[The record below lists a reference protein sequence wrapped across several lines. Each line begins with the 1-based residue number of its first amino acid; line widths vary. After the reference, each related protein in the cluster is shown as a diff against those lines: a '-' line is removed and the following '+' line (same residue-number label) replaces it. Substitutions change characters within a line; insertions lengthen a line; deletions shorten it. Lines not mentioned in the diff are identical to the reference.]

1 VLSGGTNFSTPIIIS
16 NNADDISNPQI
27 TISGDNVSITW
38 IDNSSGNN
46 KIVIAESTDGG
57 NSFNAPRTIS
67 NNPYVYV
74 TWTEDSGNT
83 GLVNA
88 FIAVSND
95 TGTSFNRQ
103 NLSNIDQKNTFAGEI
118 SNPVVFGNNVYAT
131 FIEGNNATNESH
143 AFIAVSNDNGT
154 SFNTTRLSNIDP
166 NDTFAGEISNP
177 VVSGNNVYA
186 TFIKGIQPNATINKS
201 YAFIAVSN
209 DNGTSFN
216 IQNLSNID

>member
-1 VLSGGTNFSTPIIIS
+1 MVGI
-16 NNADDISNPQI
+16 
-27 TISGDNVSITW
+27 
-38 IDNSSGNN
+38 
-46 KIVIAESTDGG
+46 
-57 NSFNAPRTIS
+57 SFNAPRTIS

-95 TGTSFNRQ
+95 NGTSFNRQ

-143 AFIAVSNDNGT
+143 AFIAVSNDTGT
-154 SFNTTRLSNIDP
+154 SFNRQNLSNIDP
-166 NDTFAGEISNP
+166 NTQVYPLSKP
-177 VVSGNNVYA
+177 VITKDNVYV
-186 TFIKGIQPNATINKS
+186 TWIESDIVTGD
-201 YAFIAVSN
+201 YDAFIAVSN
-209 DNGTSFN
+209 DTGQTFDTKR
-216 IQNLSNID
+216 LSIPESKRSYYGRIYF

>member
-1 VLSGGTNFSTPIIIS
+1 MLSGGTNFNTPIIIS

-57 NSFNAPRTIS
+57 DSFNAPRTIS

-103 NLSNIDQKNTFAGEI
+103 NLSNIDPNAQ
-118 SNPVVFGNNVYAT
+118 VFP
-131 FIEGNNATNESH
+131 
-143 AFIAVSNDNGT
+143 
-154 SFNTTRLSNIDP
+154 LSK
-166 NDTFAGEISNP
+166 P
-177 VVSGNNVYA
+177 VVS
-186 TFIKGIQPNATINKS
+186 K
-201 YAFIAVSN
+201 
-209 DNGTSFN
+209 D
-216 IQNLSNID
+216 